1 MLAQI
6 RAFMCRS
13 ASSQDPAAGEPR
25 GPGGRRR
32 IRAESPRQRC
42 TRGGASA
49 GCIAGARDQTAARRF
64 RTSLLVDILLSLK
77 SHSGWFWERPVRSP
91 HRLRLRSHRRRRHY
105 PERSSRSWTGTTKVR
120 TGTTICPAIARRM
133 TAASCPG
140 RPGTTCLAGLRR
152 FSPKASTRPRLV
164 RLFQERKPA
173 GQAPPALPE
182 ERATAP
188 VLSAMPGAH
197 RLFLEPDSRRA
208 AVHWLV
214 AGAGVGA
221 CLPGAM
227 VAVASRRLP
236 ARRRFSRDR
245 GTCW

>member
-42 TRGGASA
+42 TRGGAKC
-49 GCIAGARDQTAARRF
+49 GLRCRRARPDRGQAFPNVVACRH
-64 RTSLLVDILLSLK
+64 LAVPEKPLGLVL
-77 SHSGWFWERPVRSP
+77 GEVPVWSP

-120 TGTTICPAIARRM
+120 TGTTICPAIAPRM

-140 RPGTTCLAGLRR
+140 RPGTTCLASLRQ
-152 FSPKASTRPRLV
+152 FSPKPR
-164 RLFQERKPA
+164 RGPPR
-173 GQAPPALPE
+173 PALSGKETGGTGPSRPSG
-182 ERATAP
+182 RAGDGTRA
-188 VLSAMPGAH
+188 LRDAGSA

-221 CLPGAM
+221 CLPRAM